1 MTADLLTLLAQAPTD
16 VTPSGTIDRLI
27 HHWPRTLILL
37 TAGLAVI
44 GLTLRSLRKQRLNER
59 YVLLFV
65 LTGLPLIAVAIW
77 PNAVVF
83 LERVLVIEKATMLT
97 LGVSIYFLLT
107 TFALLSIVSV
117 QERRIQT
124 LAQLVAMMREQR
136 GSDAPNP
143 DDTAQPSPD
152 TPG

>member
-1 MTADLLTLLAQAPTD
+1 MIFSPPATLAVLDQ
-16 VTPSGTIDRLI
+16 LI

-37 TAGLAVI
+37 TVGLAVI

-136 GSDAPNP
+136 GGDAPAP
-143 DDTAQPSPD
+143 DNTAQPSPD

>member
-1 MTADLLTLLAQAPTD
+1 MTPLPPSTLAILDQL
-16 VTPSGTIDRLI
+16 V

-37 TAGLAVI
+37 LVGLTLI

-65 LTGLPLIAVAIW
+65 LTGIPLIGVAIW
-77 PNAVVF
+77 PDAVVF
-83 LERVLVIEKATMLT
+83 LERVLSIEKATMLT
-97 LGVSIYFLLT
+97 LGVTVYFLLT

-124 LAQLVAMMREQR
+124 LAQLVAMMREER
-136 GSDAPNP
+136 EGRSDRT
-143 DDTAQPSPD
+143 DQSPAVD
-152 TPG
+152 AD